1 MSETTTS
8 PTQRF
13 IPSGSLGLKM
23 LLVCLLVLLMG
34 VPLLL
39 VEALVSERYGR
50 ALEVTNEI
58 GARAGGAQVVGGP
71 ILIVPYTRTQNV
83 VDGQGVTRPS
93 TTRSY
98 YAVFA
103 ESGTADA
110 TLSLSERRRGIYR
123 AATYDAATDFTARF
137 RPQAALAGVDPSYQ
151 FDWAG
156 ARIVMFVRD
165 SRAIRDTAEVSFVGG
180 PADGTTVTLEPSSDL
195 AVSTAGSTGSEQYQ
209 RTYIEPANLQPFAA
223 LAPFEAAPEE
233 FEVRSRLVVG
243 GAQRFA
249 LAAFAQNTTASIRGD
264 RRDAS
269 IQGYFQSTE
278 TAIAG
283 REDEDAGRLQAPPNG
298 FAATWSVPFV
308 ARAVEKAA
316 DLATFNLGV
325 AAERDMAVSFV
336 ATDDVYQ
343 GVQRA
348 VRYAIMFIGIVFL
361 STLIFEA
368 LSGKKAHPAQYI
380 LVGLAQSVFYLLLL
394 AITEI
399 IGFTSAFG
407 IAASATVLLLSYYAG
422 ASANSWGVGISAF
435 IGLSLL
441 YGVMFVLMTIE
452 DFAFF
457 AGSVVAFLVIAAAMI
472 TTRRINWYRRI
483 AAQADAANA
492 PMPA

>member
-1 MSETTTS
+1 MSDAITS
-8 PTQRF
+8 KF
-13 IPSGSLGLKM
+13 IPRGSLGLKM
-23 LLVCLLVLLMG
+23 LLVCFLVLLMG

-39 VEALVSERYGR
+39 VGALVSERHGR

-71 ILIVPYTRTQNV
+71 ILIVPYARTQNV
-83 VDGQGVTRPS
+83 VDAQGIARPS

-103 ESGTADA
+103 ENGTADA
-110 TLSLSERRRGIYR
+110 TLSLTERRRGIYR
-123 AATYDAATDFTARF
+123 AATYDAATIFTARF
-137 RPQAALAGVDPSYQ
+137 RPRQALAGLDPSYR
-151 FDWAG
+151 FEWPG

-165 SRAIRDTAEVSFVGG
+165 SRAIRDAAEVSFVGG
-180 PADGTTVTLEPSSDL
+180 AADGTTVTLEPSSDL
-195 AVSTAGSTGSEQYQ
+195 AVTAAGTTGSEPYQ
-209 RTYIEPANLQPFAA
+209 RSYIEPSNLQPFAA
-223 LAPFEAAPEE
+223 RAPFEAAPEA
-233 FEVRSRLVVG
+233 FEVRTRLVVG

-264 RRDAS
+264 RTDAS
-269 IQGYFQSTE
+269 IQGFFQSSE
-278 TAIAG
+278 TAIDGHDGEYGQSATL
-283 REDEDAGRLQAPPNG
+283 EAPPNG

-316 DLATFNLGV
+316 DLASFNLGV

-336 ATDDVYQ
+336 GTDDVYQ
-343 GVQRA
+343 GVQRT

-361 STLIFEA
+361 STLVFEA
-368 LSGKKAHPAQYI
+368 LSGKRAHPAQYI

-399 IGFTSAFG
+399 IGFTSAFA

-422 ASANSWGVGISAF
+422 ASANSAGVGISAG

-472 TTRRINWYRRI
+472 ATRGINWYGRN
-483 AAQADAANA
+483 AAQDGVAEAAN
-492 PMPA
+492 PA